1 MKEQISNVLR
11 NIQQLQA
18 MCMGFQNVSMDVDMS
33 NNYEPTITVW
43 LFNNKEKIRLVGSY
57 DFCQSGSKEEHKQ
70 TMSNLLSDIREIGV
84 EV

>member
-18 MCMGFQNVSMDVDMS
+18 MCMGYQNVSMDVDMS

-43 LFNNKEKIRLVGSY
+43 LFNNKEKVRLVGSY
-57 DFCQSGSKEEHKQ
+57 EFFQSGSKEEHKQ
-70 TMSNLLSDIREIGV
+70 TMSRLVSDIKEIGV

>member
-18 MCMGFQNVSMDVDMS
+18 MCMGYENVSMDVDMS

-43 LFNNKEKIRLVGSY
+43 LFNNKEKVHLVGSY

-70 TMSNLLSDIREIGV
+70 TMSKLLSDIREIGV